1 MNALVVVAREGRVE
15 DVFLSSEEEVE
26 PRFLSICAEVFSNF
40 SDYTPDDIDAIL
52 DNGYEEGNDCAV
64 CIHHLF
70 EDADNK
76 HLVISLS
83 GNIVDDVDVFGTNKE
98 ARTAFVQSALSLA
111 ADIDSVVTKKD
122 LRETEIFQKKE
133 KTVQIFSVE
142 E

>member
-1 MNALVVVAREGRVE
+1 MNALVVVARVGNVE

-83 GNIVDDVDVFGTNKE
+83 GNIVDDVDVFGTKKE

>member
-1 MNALVVVAREGRVE
+1 MLGGGEVE
-15 DVFLSSEEEVE
+15 EVFLSSEEDVE
-26 PRFLSICAEVFSNF
+26 PRFLSVCAEVFSNF
-40 SDYTPDDIDAIL
+40 SDYTSDDIDAIL

-83 GNIVDDVDVFGTNKE
+83 DNIVDDVDVFGTKKE
-98 ARTAFVQSALSLA
+98 ARAAFVQSALSVA
-111 ADIDSVVTKKD
+111 AEINSVVTKKD
-122 LRETEIFQKKE
+122 LREKETFQE
-133 KTVQIFSVE
+133 KGRTVQIHSVE